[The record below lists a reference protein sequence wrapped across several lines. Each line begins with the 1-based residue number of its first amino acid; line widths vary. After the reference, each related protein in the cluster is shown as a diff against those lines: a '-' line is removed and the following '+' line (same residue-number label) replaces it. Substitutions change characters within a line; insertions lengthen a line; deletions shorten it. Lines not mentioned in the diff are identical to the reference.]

1 MAKKTPMMDLWIYR
15 KSWVLNFKRSAKFI
29 KILPKNVKN
38 GSDLVDFLKTKGPKH
53 ADALKNK
60 KVIRMAINFEHTAL
74 NHPIKKNDE
83 IALFPPVTG
92 G

>member
-1 MAKKTPMMDLWIYR
+1 MDL
-15 KSWVLNFKRSAKFI
+15 
-29 KILPKNVKN
+29 
-38 GSDLVDFLKTKGPKH
+38 LKTKGPKH

>member
-1 MAKKTPMMDLWIYR
+1 MKILYFSWIRTKIGKAKE
-15 KSWVLNFKRSAKFI
+15 VV
-29 KILPKNVKN
+29 ILPKNVKN

>member
-1 MAKKTPMMDLWIYR
+1 MKILYFSWIR
-15 KSWVLNFKRSAKFI
+15 TKIGKDKEVV
-29 KILPKNVKN
+29 ILPKNVKN

-53 ADALKNK
+53 ANALKNK

-74 NHPIKKNDE
+74 NHPIKNNDE

>member
-1 MAKKTPMMDLWIYR
+1 MKILYF
-15 KSWVLNFKRSAKFI
+15 SWNRTKIGKDKEVV
-29 KILPKNVKN
+29 ILPKNVKN

>member
-1 MAKKTPMMDLWIYR
+1 MKILYFSWIR
-15 KSWVLNFKRSAKFI
+15 TKIGKDKEVV
-29 KILPKNVKN
+29 ILPKNVKN

-53 ADALKNK
+53 AYALKNK

>member
-1 MAKKTPMMDLWIYR
+1 MKILYFSWIR
-15 KSWVLNFKRSAKFI
+15 TKIGKDKEVV
-29 KILPKNVKN
+29 ILPKNVKN

-83 IALFPPVTG
+83 IALFPPLTG

>member
-1 MAKKTPMMDLWIYR
+1 MKILYFSWIR
-15 KSWVLNFKRSAKFI
+15 TKIGKDKEVV
-29 KILPKNVKN
+29 ILPKNVKN

-53 ADALKNK
+53 ANALKNK

>member
-1 MAKKTPMMDLWIYR
+1 MKILYFSWIKTKIGKD
-15 KSWVLNFKRSAKFI
+15 KEVV
-29 KILPKNVKN
+29 ILPKNVKN

-60 KVIRMAINFEHTAL
+60 KVIRMAINFAHTAL

>member
-1 MAKKTPMMDLWIYR
+1 MKILYFSWIR
-15 KSWVLNFKRSAKFI
+15 TKIGKDKEVV
-29 KILPKNVKN
+29 ILPKNVKN

>member
-1 MAKKTPMMDLWIYR
+1 MKILYFSWIR
-15 KSWVLNFKRSAKFI
+15 TKIGKDKEVV
-29 KILPKNVKN
+29 ILPKNVKN

-60 KVIRMAINFEHTAL
+60 KVIRMAINFEHTDL

>member
-1 MAKKTPMMDLWIYR
+1 MKILYFSWIKTKIGKD
-15 KSWVLNFKRSAKFI
+15 KEVV
-29 KILPKNVKN
+29 ILPKNVKN

>member
-1 MAKKTPMMDLWIYR
+1 MKILYFSWIR
-15 KSWVLNFKRSAKFI
+15 TKIGKDKEVV
-29 KILPKNVKN
+29 ILPKNVKN

-60 KVIRMAINFEHTAL
+60 KVIRMAINFEHPAL